1 LKKVKGEFMAH
12 INWTKYLEEEIKKD
26 YFKNILNKLDIE
38 EKKGKIIY
46 PEKKKWFN
54 VLNMNPDDIK
64 VVIIGQDPYHGE
76 NQAHGYSFSVQKG
89 IKIPPSLKNIY
100 KEIEREFN
108 IEMSQTNGDLTSWIE
123 QGVFL
128 LNTILTVE
136 KSNPSSHKNIGW
148 DKFTDKLIE
157 IISENYENVVFLLW
171 GKFAE
176 SKKHLI
182 KSEKHLILISAHPS
196 PYSAHNFFGNNH
208 FLLTNNYLK
217 SKNIK
222 EID

>member
-1 LKKVKGEFMAH
+1 MAH
-12 INWTKYLEEEIKKD
+12 INWAKYLEEEIKKD

-38 EKKGKIIY
+38 KNNGKIIY
-46 PEKKKWFN
+46 PEKEKWFN

-157 IISENYENVVFLLW
+157 IISDNYENVVFLLW

-217 SKNIK
+217 SKKIK
-222 EID
+222 EINWIIKD

>member
-1 LKKVKGEFMAH
+1 MAH
-12 INWTKYLEEEIKKD
+12 INWAKYLEEEIKKD

-38 EKKGKIIY
+38 KNNGKIIY
-46 PEKKKWFN
+46 PEKEKWFN

-157 IISENYENVVFLLW
+157 IISDNYENVVFLLW

-182 KSEKHLILISAHPS
+182 KSEKHLILTSAHPS

-217 SKNIK
+217 SKKIK
-222 EID
+222 EINWIIKD

>member
-1 LKKVKGEFMAH
+1 MAH

-38 EKKGKIIY
+38 EKNGKIIY

-222 EID
+222 EIDWIIKN